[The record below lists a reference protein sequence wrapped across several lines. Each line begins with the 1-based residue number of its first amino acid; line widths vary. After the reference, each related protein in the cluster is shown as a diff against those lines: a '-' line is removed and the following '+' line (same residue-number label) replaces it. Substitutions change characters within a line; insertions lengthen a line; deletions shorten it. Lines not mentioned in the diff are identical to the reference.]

1 MQKII
6 HKENEVLLCRLQWPV
21 SVKQTQSHVNKIVKV
36 GGNEETRRFLANL
49 GFVAG
54 AEVVVLSKI
63 GGNVIVNVKDSRV
76 AVNEDMARHIMV

>member
-1 MQKII
+1 MPLTMAGIGETNTI
-6 HKENEVLLCRLQWPV
+6 SR
-21 SVKQTQSHVNKIVKV
+21 I

-49 GFVAG
+49 GFVVG

-63 GGNVIVNVKDSRV
+63 GGNVIVNIKDSRV

>member
-1 MQKII
+1 MPLTMAGIGETNTI
-6 HKENEVLLCRLQWPV
+6 SR
-21 SVKQTQSHVNKIVKV
+21 I
-36 GGNEETRRFLANL
+36 GGNEKTRRFLANL